1 MSLATLWFALIAV
14 LWTGYFVLEGFDFG
28 VGILLPVLGRDN
40 ADRRLMI
47 NAIGPVWDGNEVWL
61 LTAGGATFA
70 AFPLWYASL
79 FSGFYLALLLILVAL
94 IVRGVCFEFRGKV
107 DSSRWRARW
116 DQAIFLGSALPAL
129 LWGVAFANIV
139 RGVPLNAGHVYT
151 GNLLTLLN
159 WYGLLGGLVTLSLF
173 ALHGAIFLALKTDGP
188 MRGRARA
195 LAVRIAAAAVPLAAA
210 FLITSQ
216 VSHGK
221 GWTDVTAALA
231 ALALLGGVT
240 AAARGREG
248 WAFLGTAITLAFAVA
263 TLFGDLYPHVL
274 PSTTAAA
281 YGLTVSN
288 ASSSHYTLTIMTWV
302 AVIFTP
308 VVLTYQGW
316 TYWVFRKRLTHADL
330 GAEPAAATTPPSAGL
345 SARPSAEQAGPSA
358 GSSAGPSAGQERTAG
373 GASTSQAGP

>member
-1 MSLATLWFALIAV
+1 MSLATFWFILIAV
-14 LWTGYFVLEGFDFG
+14 LWTGYFILEGFDFG

-47 NAIGPVWDGNEVWL
+47 NSIGPLWDGNEVWL

-70 AFPLWYASL
+70 AFPLWYASM

-107 DSSRWRARW
+107 DSPRWRAWW
-116 DQAIFLGSALPAL
+116 DRAIFGGSVLPAL

-139 RGVPLNAGHVYT
+139 RGVPLNAQHVYT

-188 MRGRARA
+188 LRARA
-195 LAVRIAAAAVPLAAA
+195 GRLAVRISAAAVPLAAL
-210 FLITSQ
+210 FLIVSQ
-216 VSHGK
+216 LGHGK
-221 GWTDVTAALA
+221 AWTDVTAGA
-231 ALALLGGVT
+231 AAVALLGGV
-240 AAARGREG
+240 AAAVRGREG
-248 WAFLGTAITLAFAVA
+248 WAFLGTAVTLLLAVA

-274 PSTTAAA
+274 PSSTRAA
-281 YGLTVSN
+281 YGLTVTN
-288 ASSSHYTLTIMTWV
+288 ASSSHYTLTVMTWV
-302 AVIFTP
+302 ALIFTP
-308 VVLTYQGW
+308 VVLGYQGW

-330 GAEPAAATTPPSAGL
+330 GLGPDAPAAAAPGPAP
-345 SARPSAEQAGPSA
+345 AAGPA
-358 GSSAGPSAGQERTAG
+358 DTAGQGSAPPTPVG
-373 GASTSQAGP
+373 G